1 MRALPIIVTAAVLT
15 GCVAEDNPNR
25 RATLG
30 AAIGALSGAVLGHQ
44 VNHGSGK
51 WVGALAGALA
61 GGAVGHYMD
70 NQQREFEAALERERQ
85 AHALEIERLQDETLR
100 LIVKND
106 VSFDVDKD
114 DVQYTFRPSL
124 YRVGNVVKRYD
135 QTVIHVIGYTDS
147 TGAADYNEDLS
158 YRRAENVKRELV
170 LAGVPESRIRIE
182 GRGETEPRAS
192 NGTASGRQQNRRV
205 EMFVKPVIQGNEQY
219 AYEPPRYY

>member
-1 MRALPIIVTAAVLT
+1 MRHLI
-15 GCVAEDNPNR
+15 R
-25 RATLG
+25 Q
-30 AAIGALSGAVLGHQ
+30 S
-44 VNHGSGK
+44 
-51 WVGALAGALA
+51 
-61 GGAVGHYMD
+61 
-70 NQQREFEAALERERQ
+70 LERERQ

-114 DVQYTFRPSL
+114 DVQYSFRPSL

-147 TGAADYNEDLS
+147 TGAAAYNEDLS
-158 YRRAENVKRELV
+158 YRRAVNVKRELV

-192 NGTASGRQQNRRV
+192 NGTAAGRQQNRRV
-205 EMFVKPVIQGNEQY
+205 ELFVKPVIQGNEQF